1 MNPFPPSASY
11 PCAHA
16 QGYIRP
22 AASPVARCVSSG
34 TLALLL
40 ALSAPT
46 APVFAAEPT
55 PVAAKADDPQ
65 TLLRTAVD
73 EVLALAYPAAS
84 ADPAAPA
91 PAVLATR
98 VRPVLEKYFNFDLL
112 TRSAVG
118 PAWRDFTAEQQKKI
132 TTLFTE
138 IVIRSYAD
146 KFEPGVRPAVAYARP
161 NEVNATTRELPTTV
175 ALAGKT
181 FAVAYR
187 FRQLP
192 EGWRIYDV
200 NIEGVSMVA
209 NYRAQFDPI
218 AQKKDGGT
226 ALIAALEKNISDFN
240 AGKK

>member
-1 MNPFPPSASY
+1 MAALTAFALAFALPPSI
-11 PCAHA
+11 HA
-16 QGYIRP
+16 AAAT
-22 AASPVARCVSSG
+22 AAS
-34 TLALLL
+34 
-40 ALSAPT
+40 
-46 APVFAAEPT
+46 
-55 PVAAKADDPQ
+55 AAKTNDDPQ
-65 TLLRTAVD
+65 TLLRAAVD
-73 EVLALAYPAAS
+73 EVLALAYPATP
-84 ADPAAPA
+84 ADPASPA

-98 VRPVLEKYFNFDLL
+98 VRPVLEKYFSFDLL

-138 IVIRSYAD
+138 IVIRSYAE
-146 KFEPGVRPAVAYARP
+146 KFEPGARPAVAYARP

-218 AQKKDGGT
+218 AQKKDGAA